1 MSVDVQAVA
10 KALNLTPRRVQQLK
24 SEGMPS
30 VGRGQYELGPCMAW
44 YIRYLQAA
52 LEKRGPNVI
61 PDTPDLLAEKTRLA
75 REQGDKLSIENSIKR
90 GELVYVSEVVSTW
103 SDHIVSC
110 RAKLLGLPTKVAPQL
125 VNQTNANAIAGKLR
139 DEIDAA
145 LYELSEGADEY
156 QHIGSF
162 EEGDDDMEAAT
173 ETDDLGMGR
182 SLSETL

>member
-24 SEGMPS
+24 AEGMPS
-30 VGRGQYELGPCMAW
+30 IGRGQYELGPCMAW
-44 YIRYLQAA
+44 YIRYLQSK
-52 LEKRGPNVI
+52 LDKLGPNTN

-75 REQGDKLSIENSIKR
+75 REQGDKLAIENSIKR

-103 SDHIVSC
+103 SNHIASC

-145 LYELSEGADEY
+145 LYELSEGADDY
-156 QHIGSF
+156 QHLGSF
-162 EEGDDDMEAAT
+162 EDSEQDLETAA
-173 ETDDLGMGR
+173 ETDDFGMGR

>member
-1 MSVDVQAVA
+1 MPVNVDAIA
-10 KALNLTPRRVQQLK
+10 KALNLSTRRVHQLK
-24 SEGMPS
+24 AEGLPT

-44 YIRYLQAA
+44 YIRYLQSK
-52 LEKRGPNVI
+52 LDKLGPNTN

-75 REQGDKLSIENSIKR
+75 REQGDKLAIENSIKR

-103 SDHIVSC
+103 SNHIASC

-145 LYELSEGADEY
+145 LYELSEGTDDY
-156 QHIGSF
+156 QHLGSF
-162 EEGDDDMEAAT
+162 EDSEQDLEASA
-173 ETDDLGMGR
+173 ETDDFRMGR